1 MQLNEEHILIQDTA
15 RKFAANRLAPN
26 AEEWDRNAYFPRDTI
41 REMGDLGLMGI
52 LVPEEF
58 GGANA
63 DFISYVVALSEIS
76 GGDGGT
82 SVTMAVQAVAET
94 CIMSFGTEA
103 QKAEYLPKLARAEIL
118 GAFMLTEPHTG

>member
-26 AEEWDRNAYFPRDTI
+26 AEEWDRNAYFPRDAI
-41 REMGDLGLMGI
+41 RDMGDLGLMGI

-82 SVTMAVQAVAET
+82 SVT
-94 CIMSFGTEA
+94 
-103 QKAEYLPKLARAEIL
+103 L
-118 GAFMLTEPHTG
+118 